1 MKTDGEG
8 SDASAPEPG
17 DEEQKN
23 RVEVPLLLVAVLPGV
38 RGSRQQAGD
47 HSGAE
52 PASESADE
60 TWIESQTF

>member
-1 MKTDGEG
+1 MLRPRNLAT
-8 SDASAPEPG
+8 
-17 DEEQKN
+17 KN
-23 RVEVPLLLVAVLPGV
+23 RKTVEEPLLLVAVLPGV
-38 RGSRQQAGD
+38 RGSRKQAGD